1 MRSRVK
7 GAAAAAAEVLTFLD
21 SHCECNQGWLVRYI
35 RSYVPYTVLYLVL
48 SFPVFF
54 AWKGQMQGTTFKISN
69 SRVSCT
75 HSFRLKSDFFPSIWH
90 LLLATY
96 VQHLFRYITHPA
108 KEPKSKTKE

>member
-7 GAAAAAAEVLTFLD
+7 GAAAAEAEVLTFLD

-54 AWKGQMQGTTFKISN
+54 CMERTNA
-69 SRVSCT
+69 
-75 HSFRLKSDFFPSIWH
+75 
-90 LLLATY
+90 
-96 VQHLFRYITHPA
+96 RYHI
-108 KEPKSKTKE
+108 